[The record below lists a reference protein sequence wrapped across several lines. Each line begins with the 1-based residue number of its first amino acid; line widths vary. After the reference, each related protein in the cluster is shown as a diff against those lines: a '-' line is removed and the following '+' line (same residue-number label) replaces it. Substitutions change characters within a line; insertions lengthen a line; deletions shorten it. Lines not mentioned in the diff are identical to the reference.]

1 MSNDDYL
8 NDIMMAGVHAREDY
22 VISQLKKGKPVNHAE
37 MRRRGVSAS
46 ERAATFGL
54 TPQALTQLL
63 TLPGMGQQEIHQFNM
78 KIQEFLDQDPPVSN
92 DVSPKGKILPF
103 VRPEKKSFL
112 APAEYDEYG
121 DPDE

>member
-22 VISQLKKGKPVNHAE
+22 VISQLKKGKPVNHTE

-78 KIQEFLDQDPPVSN
+78 KMQEFLDQDPIRIPSGTPRGT
-92 DVSPKGKILPF
+92 SKGKLLPF
-103 VRPEKKSFL
+103 VRPEKKDFL
-112 APAEYDEYG
+112 APEEYDEM
-121 DPDE
+121 E